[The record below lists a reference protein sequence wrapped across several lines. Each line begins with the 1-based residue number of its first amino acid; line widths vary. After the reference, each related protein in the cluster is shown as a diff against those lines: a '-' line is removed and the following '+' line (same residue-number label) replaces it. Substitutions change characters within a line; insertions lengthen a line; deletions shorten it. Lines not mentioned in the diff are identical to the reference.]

1 MVPTLLS
8 DRVGLPTKRDS
19 NERGHG
25 VTRLKSGV
33 TIAVKK
39 RSRVALL
46 KSNTTKVNSPTR
58 GSRPDNV
65 YIATNT
71 GGTCKA

>member
-46 KSNTTKVNSPTR
+46 KSNTTKVNL
-58 GSRPDNV
+58 RPDNV